1 MTYGEWTE
9 NISLFKRYLI
19 QHKQKEVAERLNFHI
34 KNVKQVKEKTMTDR
48 KTDNRRAT
56 ECWMTALRYDIL
68 CRQHIFIERLN
79 KEPIKDI
86 GTFMKKYEDKAKD
99 KSLNFGE
106 ANGGE
111 TNPYAKGG
119 KLEWRHPETDLALK
133 RRGPRPNR
141 NFSYGARPGF
151 NQYNRGPNF
160 SHNVPFH
167 QNQLPTIHMGFP
179 SQGQSNSNQA
189 PVNVGLTSI
198 PNVATNNNTQ
208 PNNYN
213 NYQGR
218 GARGT
223 WRGTRGG
230 VGRGVG
236 RQVQN
241 ET

>member
-1 MTYGEWTE
+1 
-9 NISLFKRYLI
+9 
-19 QHKQKEVAERLNFHI
+19 
-34 KNVKQVKEKTMTDR
+34 
-48 KTDNRRAT
+48 
-56 ECWMTALRYDIL
+56 MTALRYDIL
-68 CRQHIFIERLN
+68 CRRHIFVERMD

-119 KLEWRHPETDLALK
+119 KLEWRHRETGLSFNHNSSTDNQQTASSSRDFNNNFHRK
-133 RRGPRPNR
+133 QRGPRPNR
-141 NFSYGARPGF
+141 TFSYGAKPGF
-151 NQYNRGPNF
+151 NQYHKGPSF

-179 SQGQSNSNQA
+179 NQGQPNSNQA
-189 PVNVGLTSI
+189 PMNVSLASI
-198 PNVATNNNTQ
+198 PNVTTNSQAQ

-218 GARGT
+218 GVRGT

-230 VGRGVG
+230 VGRALEVLTHSFNYL
-236 RQVQN
+236 VPMK
-241 ET
+241 T